1 MGHSF
6 VLAGLIQGDR
16 FWETEYDRDLET
28 ETSVPRWKRRAAASE
43 ESGADEEKGK

>member
-28 ETSVPRWKRRAAASE
+28 ETSVPRWKSGAAAAE
-43 ESGADEEKGK
+43 EDGGDERKKK